1 MLDQSPDAV
10 TRVTCIGAGPI
21 GGGWA
26 AHFLARGYHVTSY
39 LHDAA
44 EHDALMRLL
53 ETAWTS
59 LEAIG
64 LAPGASL
71 DNFNWTTD
79 LAEATADAEFIQE
92 SVPEVLALK
101 QALYRTLGFIQ
112 DPGRYR
118 RCPSGHCL
126 EYIGTVD
133 DRHSGR
139 LRYPG
144 THRGRASVQPS
155 LFVAAGG
162 NDWR

>member
-59 LEAIG
+59 LEEITGSFPFVKAYNRSIKW
-64 LAPGASL
+64 LIYKL
-71 DNFNWTTD
+71 IKF
-79 LAEATADAEFIQE
+79 
-92 SVPEVLALK
+92 VLL
-101 QALYRTLGFIQ
+101 Q
-112 DPGRYR
+112 
-118 RCPSGHCL
+118 
-126 EYIGTVD
+126 
-133 DRHSGR
+133 
-139 LRYPG
+139 
-144 THRGRASVQPS
+144 
-155 LFVAAGG
+155 
-162 NDWR
+162 